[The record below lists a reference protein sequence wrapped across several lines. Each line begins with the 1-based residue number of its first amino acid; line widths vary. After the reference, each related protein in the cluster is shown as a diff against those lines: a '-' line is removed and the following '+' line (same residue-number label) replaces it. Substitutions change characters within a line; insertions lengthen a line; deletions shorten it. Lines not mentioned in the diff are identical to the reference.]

1 MGRSSSIP
9 KTELI
14 ATRVTPRICKIIK
27 AMAASEG
34 LYASEWVRKV
44 IIKELKS
51 NKMLTTNINHPILEE
66 TYYNESRN

>member
-1 MGRSSSIP
+1 MGRSSSPP

-27 AMAASEG
+27 AVAASEG

-51 NKMLTTNINHPILEE
+51 NKMLTTSINHPILEE
-66 TYYNESRN
+66 PNYSRTRE

>member
-1 MGRSSSIP
+1 MGRSSSTP

-14 ATRVTPRICKIIK
+14 ATRVTPRISRIIK
-27 AMAASEG
+27 AIAASEG

-51 NKMLTTNINHPILEE
+51 SKLLTTSINHPILEE
-66 TYYNESRN
+66 PNYAESED